1 MRRTVITTLVVAL
14 LFAGASTAR
23 AGDRLNDSQLTQ
35 LVATIDTGFD
45 RWKQDLERRNVDD
58 GRLTNAQGVVDV
70 RKFLNDLERDIHLVK
85 DRLKPSYAANPEVTA
100 LLRRAS
106 DVERRYRSGTAQAPE
121 AWKTMSNQLASL
133 AAAYGVGWPLDDTA
147 NAVRRMDGELG
158 AEAKK
163 LAEASDRLRSAA
175 MKAASD
181 AKKPQAERDAFDQ
194 QMKELK
200 KAAEQLASSLK
211 DHRAVQSE
219 VTRVLE
225 LNSKAAV
232 FANGAGTM
240 KPEGSAA
247 LLAMNACATILA
259 TSFGVP
265 KP

>member
-1 MRRTVITTLVVAL
+1 MRRTVVTTLVVTL
-14 LFAGASTAR
+14 LFAPASPAR
-23 AGDRLNDSQLTQ
+23 ADRLTDAQLTQ

-45 RWKQDLERRNVDD
+45 RWKRDLERRNVDD
-58 GRLTNAQGVVDV
+58 GRLTNAQGVIDV
-70 RKFLNDLERDIHLVK
+70 GKFLNDLEKDIHLVK
-85 DRLKPSYAANPEVTA
+85 DRLKPSYAANAEVTA

-106 DVERRYRSGTAQAPE
+106 DVERRYKSGAAQAPE
-121 AWKTMSNQLASL
+121 AWKTMSDQLASL

-163 LAEASDRLRSAA
+163 LAEASDRLKNAA
-175 MKAASD
+175 LKAASD

-200 KAAEQLASSLK
+200 KSAEQLASSLK

-225 LNSKAAV
+225 LNSTAAA
-232 FANGAGTM
+232 FAKGAGTM
-240 KPEGSAA
+240 KPEGTAA

-259 TSFGVP
+259 TAFGVP